1 MHLEA
6 HDHNLMEA
14 DLRSVPDCLALAHL
28 AVATLHVAKFEN

>member
-14 DLRSVPDCLALAHL
+14 DLHSVPDCLALAHL
-28 AVATLHVAKFEN
+28 AAATLDVAKSEN